1 MSNFPTTLS
10 QHRDPRLLW
19 PLLGAASVAVHVV
32 LLAAVGLSR
41 LKITPVET
49 AASRPMPVQLVDE
62 SGAIAAAPAAAPQ
75 PVDLPQAVPDW
86 QDTLPQEN
94 TAFTEA
100 APSATGTEF
109 APEAADSPAELAP
122 SDPAAGSFDGS
133 QPASPETASGQA
145 PAPAPPVPADPAPP
159 GNSGG
164 SQIVFSALRLDPNG
178 RDLPD
183 TLPQMRQSQSLV
195 IQPLL
200 SSCSPAALTSPLA
213 EAAVT
218 LRITVEA
225 SGQIS
230 QAAVDQSSGDPA
242 VDQLA
247 VCLVQQGLQLEPATT
262 AGVSRPTD
270 AVLLE
275 TRLQL

>member
-1 MSNFPTTLS
+1 MSNFPATLS

-19 PLLGAASVAVHVV
+19 PLLGAASVAVHVL

-49 AASRPMPVQLVDE
+49 AVGRPMPVQLVDE
-62 SGAIAAAPAAAPQ
+62 RGVDAAASAPAAPQ
-75 PVDLPQAVPDW
+75 PVDLPQSVPNW
-86 QDTLPQEN
+86 QDALPAEN
-94 TAFTEA
+94 TAFTD
-100 APSATGTEF
+100 ATGTDF
-109 APEAADSPAELAP
+109 AAESTDSPAEPAP
-122 SDPAAGSFDGS
+122 SDLATGSFDS
-133 QPASPETASGQA
+133 SLATEAETASGSA
-145 PAPAPPVPADPAPP
+145 PAAPPAPAGLAPP
-159 GNSGG
+159 GNSSG
-164 SQIVFSALRLDPNG
+164 SQIVFSGLRLDPSG

-183 TLPQMRQSQSLV
+183 TPPRMGQSQSLV
-195 IQPLL
+195 LQPLL
-200 SSCSPAALTSPLA
+200 SSCSPGALSSPAA

-230 QAAVDQSSGDPA
+230 QAVVVQSSGDPA
-242 VDQLA
+242 VDQLTA
-247 VCLVQQGLQLEPATT
+247 CLVQQGLQLEPATT
-262 AGVSRPTD
+262 AGVGRPTD